1 MLSNISYNA
10 VITND
15 PAQFQQECLEIIGS
29 TIGAA
34 HAYIFEHCHDTN
46 TVCNTFEWAAIGM
59 ASHKEMFQEASS
71 GSLSWWIDQLTQDK
85 IICYSD
91 IEQIPD
97 ERQKKLL
104 QERSVK
110 SILIVPLFVD
120 RTYYG
125 FIGFDNC
132 KTHREWP
139 DEDIEILRTTSRIIA
154 WVIQRKK
161 TEANLRIQ
169 TSAINAASDQILI
182 IDDQGKI
189 EFVNPAFETE
199 TGFTFE
205 EVVGQPMM
213 TIRSNTHDE
222 GFYEDLWK
230 TIRTGRH
237 WYGEMT
243 GVRKDGSIYTEDVS
257 ITPVKNEAG
266 IIERYIAIKRNITE
280 KKIYEQKLDHLAHH
294 DVLTGL
300 PNRLLF
306 SDRLS
311 KSLAQARRDDR
322 LLAVMFLDLDR
333 FKMINDTLGHN
344 IGDKLLK
351 QVAER
356 LTGTLREVDTIA
368 RMGGDE
374 FTLVIEGISRAQDA
388 AIVAQRALD
397 VFCQPFMVDGRELF
411 VTASIGISM
420 YPNDGADVETLVRNA
435 DTSMYRAKEQGR
447 NTYHLF
453 TESLNATVFERM
465 VMEHSLRKALERDE
479 FIVHYQPRVDIRSGS
494 ILGAEALVRWQHP
507 EMGLVM
513 PGQFIPLAEETGL
526 IVPISEWVLDAACSQ
541 SKIWQDKNSPIL
553 DIAVNIS
560 ARQFQKGDLV
570 SAVKKA
576 LDRTELD
583 PTCLHLE
590 LTESILMH
598 NTDAAIDILNKLKDM
613 GVKISIDDFGTG
625 YSSLSYLKKF
635 PVDAVK
641 IDRSFIK
648 DITTNPDDA
657 AIAGAVIAM
666 AHSLKLKVIAEGV
679 ETLEQLEFLKSINCD
694 EMQGYFISR
703 PVPAEEFHHL
713 LWMQRYSPNMESL
726 FVA

>member
-1 MLSNISYNA
+1 
-10 VITND
+10 
-15 PAQFQQECLEIIGS
+15 
-29 TIGAA
+29 
-34 HAYIFEHCHDTN
+34 
-46 TVCNTFEWAAIGM
+46 
-59 ASHKEMFQEASS
+59 
-71 GSLSWWIDQLTQDK
+71 
-85 IICYSD
+85 
-91 IEQIPD
+91 
-97 ERQKKLL
+97 
-104 QERSVK
+104 
-110 SILIVPLFVD
+110 
-120 RTYYG
+120 
-125 FIGFDNC
+125 
-132 KTHREWP
+132 
-139 DEDIEILRTTSRIIA
+139 A

-666 AHSLKLKVIAEGV
+666 AHSLKLKV
-679 ETLEQLEFLKSINCD
+679 
-694 EMQGYFISR
+694 
-703 PVPAEEFHHL
+703 
-713 LWMQRYSPNMESL
+713 
-726 FVA
+726 